1 MEPTSPQTPQPA
13 EDSAEIAAIKAA
25 KAAAGIS
32 YPLLV
37 LPTDDGT
44 RTGKEVLVAFR
55 RPSSAEWHR
64 YRSES
69 LDRNPEV
76 QANALQC
83 IVVPCAIY
91 PARQAFVNMI
101 NERPGLVEQ
110 FGSEL
115 VEYAGADRS
124 KKVTLL

>member
-1 MEPTSPQTPQPA
+1 MDSTSTPAPQP
-13 EDSAEIAAIKAA
+13 DDTEIAAIKSV
-25 KAAAGIS
+25 KAAAGIA

-44 RTGKEVLVAFR
+44 GTGKEIMVAFR
-55 RPSSAEWHR
+55 RPTGGEWHR

-76 QANALQC
+76 QANALQT

-91 PARQAFVNMI
+91 PERSKFLSMI
-101 NERPGLVEQ
+101 AERPGLVEQ

-115 VEYAGADRS
+115 VQYAGADRS

>member
-1 MEPTSPQTPQPA
+1 MESTSTQEPQAQVGDA
-13 EDSAEIAAIKAA
+13 ELVAIMAA

-44 RTGKEVLVAFR
+44 GTGAEVRVAFR
-55 RPSSAEWHR
+55 RPNSAEWHR

-76 QANALQC
+76 QANALQS
-83 IVVPCAIY
+83 IVVPCAVY
-91 PARQAFVNMI
+91 PERNKFIAMI
-101 NERPGLVEQ
+101 GERPGLVEQ

-115 VEYAGADRS
+115 VTYAGADRS

>member
-1 MEPTSPQTPQPA
+1 MDSTSQAPPPEDA
-13 EDSAEIAAIKAA
+13 EVMAIKAA
-25 KAAAGIS
+25 KAAAGIA

-44 RTGKEVLVAFR
+44 GTGHEVLVAFR
-55 RPSSAEWHR
+55 RPNGAEWHR

-76 QANALQC
+76 QANALQS

-91 PARQAFVNMI
+91 PERGKFLAMI
-101 NERPGLVEQ
+101 TERPGLVEQ

-115 VEYAGADRS
+115 VQYSGADRS